1 MRVLGIDPGTRLT
14 GYGCIDGS
22 LTSLVAPRLVEAG
35 VVRLVRGGQTPSL
48 ASRLAEL
55 ERDIAELIELIKPD
69 LIGIESM
76 FTNPRHPGT
85 VIPMA
90 HARGVILLVAQ
101 RSGAELVEVPPAEVK
116 RSIAGSGSAKKDQ
129 MQASVQRLLGLP
141 GPPRPA
147 DVADALAV
155 AICVLRRASTGRLES
170 EANYDP

>member
-14 GYGCIDGS
+14 GYGCIASDLS
-22 LTSLVAPRLVEAG
+22 TLATPSLVEAG
-35 VVRLVRGGQTPSL
+35 VVRLVRGSETPSL
-48 ASRLAEL
+48 ASRLSEL
-55 ERDIAELIELIKPD
+55 ERDISELIERVEPE

-85 VIPMA
+85 IIPMA

-116 RSIAGSGSAKKDQ
+116 RSIAGSGRAGKDQ
-129 MQASVQRLLGLP
+129 MQASIQRLLGLP
-141 GPPRPA
+141 APPKPA

-155 AICVLRRASTGRLES
+155 AVCVARRTATARMKQGRH
-170 EANYDP
+170 

>member
-14 GYGCIDGS
+14 GYGCIDS
-22 LTSLVAPRLVEAG
+22 ALDSLVSPALVEGG
-35 VVRLVRGGQTPSL
+35 VIRLVRGKDTPSL
-48 ASRLAEL
+48 AARLSEL
-55 ERDIAELIELIKPD
+55 ERDVSELIDRVRPE

-85 VIPMA
+85 IIPMA

-129 MQASVQRLLGLP
+129 MQASVRRLLGLSATP
-141 GPPRPA
+141 KPA
-147 DVADALAV
+147 DVADALAI
-155 AICVLRRASTGRLES
+155 AICVQRRTATQRMKSG
-170 EANYDP
+170 AN